1 MSLFRR
7 NKIKAAVPAEVQEYY
22 QSEKRDKAWLA
33 WLLAIGTLF
42 ATILVVLGLF
52 FGGRWAY
59 RKLANSP
66 KKPTVGVQKA
76 PTSDPASKPS
86 NTTSTAPPT
95 TTNQPASG
103 SVTPNAQNT
112 APATTPTTTSPSSSN
127 LPSTGPGDIVAVF
140 FITSVM
146 GYVLHY
152 QRIFTRN
159 R

>member
-7 NKIKAAVPAEVQEYY
+7 NNIKAAVPAEVQEYY

-42 ATILVVLGLF
+42 ATIIVVLGLF
-52 FGGRWAY
+52 FGGRWTY
-59 RKLANSP
+59 RKLANNP

-76 PTSDPASKPS
+76 PVSDQANKPS
-86 NTTSTAPPT
+86 NPSTATTST
-95 TTNQPASG
+95 
-103 SVTPNAQNT
+103 
-112 APATTPTTTSPSSSN
+112 PATNPPANSSANSTPQNSTPTASTTANSNN

-152 QRIFTRN
+152 QKIFTRN